1 MSSLNTQVIQTPLS
15 SDIPEDST
23 STELHSVIMLLLF
36 LLTAAML
43 DYDSL
48 NTTTVLPTVQL
59 LQSSLLLIL

>member
-1 MSSLNTQVIQTPLS
+1 MSSLNTEVIQTPLS

-36 LLTAAML
+36 LLTAVMI

-48 NTTTVLPTVQL
+48 NSTTVLPTVQL